1 MTKSRLV
8 ILITIKKTFNKFLA
22 VKKETSV
29 IEIFFSIVSLI
40 DKLNRFEDLYYKL
53 GDELREFDDE
63 RVQPKSRVRKLSET
77 DNRRPT
83 DDSDRRKKQRN
94 KHERISKKPRFL
106 SR

>member
-63 RVQPKSRVRKLSET
+63 RVQPKSRVRKLSEA

>member
-1 MTKSRLV
+1 MTKSRLF
-8 ILITIKKTFNKFLA
+8 ILITTKKTFNKFLA
-22 VKKETSV
+22 VKKETSA
-29 IEIFFSIVSLI
+29 IEIVFSIVSLI

-63 RVQPKSRVRKLSET
+63 RVQPKSRARKLSEA

>member
-8 ILITIKKTFNKFLA
+8 IFITIKKTFNKFLA

-63 RVQPKSRVRKLSET
+63 RVQPKSRVRKLSEA

>member
-63 RVQPKSRVRKLSET
+63 RVQPKSRVRELSEA

>member
-22 VKKETSV
+22 VKKETSI

-63 RVQPKSRVRKLSET
+63 RVQPKSRVRKLSEA

-94 KHERISKKPRFL
+94 KHERNSKKPRFL

>member
-1 MTKSRLV
+1 MTKSKLF
-8 ILITIKKTFNKFLA
+8 ILITTKKTFNKFLA
-22 VKKETSV
+22 VKKETSA

-63 RVQPKSRVRKLSET
+63 RVQPKSRVRKLSEA

>member
-63 RVQPKSRVRKLSET
+63 RVQPKSRVRKLSEA
-77 DNRRPT
+77 DNRRST

>member
-22 VKKETSV
+22 VKKETSI

-63 RVQPKSRVRKLSET
+63 RVQPKSRVRKLSQA
-77 DNRRPT
+77 DNRGAT

-94 KHERISKKPRFL
+94 KHGRISKKPRSL